1 MTQNLII
8 NDTAVEPSHVRLGT
22 NGSVGVDR
30 LSFTFSDGWDGLL
43 TKATFYPPYGSPVE
57 VLTGHEITVPSE
69 MYRNAGSGKMVIS
82 GYAIEDNT
90 LVKRKY
96 TLPCVMEVQNT
107 IVRRGANAIPGT
119 ESVYEQLRKQMQSDI
134 AEALEDAKNSGDFDG
149 AAATVEVVNTTTLD
163 SDAQAIVENVG
174 TKSAAKL
181 AFGIPRGEKGDSGER
196 GAAGVYV
203 LESGETAENI
213 PDDANIALF
222 PTGESITLADG
233 RGISTIERT
242 SGDGS
247 SGSLDTYTITYTDN
261 TTSTFSVRNGI
272 DGQIF
277 NIKGAVAN
285 ISALPDP
292 SAANSGNAYLVGTA
306 TPYLLYTCVLSG
318 GAYTWLN
325 LGSIS
330 GVKGDKGDK
339 GDTGTGI
346 TSLTGNAA
354 NKDQGGRAFVLDVGL
369 SDGTSKTFEYDIV
382 DGTNGTNGTNG
393 TDGADGR
400 GIVSIER
407 TAGTG
412 AAGTTDTYTITYTDN
427 TTSTFNVYNGQ
438 DGTGAAVTVDSEL
451 SDTSTNPVQNKVIK
465 AALDNVQASGDYVE
479 YTEQTLTEEQKTQA
493 RENIGASDFSGSY
506 NDLTDVPT
514 PDTTLT
520 QPGVAADAD
529 ATGARISTLAQ
540 SMLDGLN
547 TKLDSTAIS
556 DWAKAATKPAYTA
569 SEVGAVAQSQGT
581 SNMYKTLEV
590 NKMGKVVMVDRKTVK
605 DTSISIGTSWIGSS
619 APYTQTIPCDSLSSA
634 SNVIEIS
641 LPASAT
647 AQQVEQFNALILQDG
662 GQTASTFTLRA
673 FGTKNTVEIP
683 ITVIVR
689 KDL

>member
-1 MTQNLII
+1 M
-8 NDTAVEPSHVRLGT
+8 G
-22 NGSVGVDR
+22 
-30 LSFTFSDGWDGLL
+30 GLL

-82 GYAIEDNT
+82 GYAIEDNM

-119 ESVYEQLRKQMQSDI
+119 ESVYEQLRKQMQGDI
-134 AEALEDAKNSGDFDG
+134 AEALEKAKNSGDFDG

-203 LESGETAENI
+203 LEDGETVDNI
-213 PDDANIALF
+213 PDDANIVLF

-247 SGSLDTYTITYTDN
+247 AGSLDTYTIKYTDK

-277 NIKGAVAN
+277 NIKGVVAN
-285 ISALPDP
+285 TSALPAA

-306 TPYLLYTCVLSG
+306 TPYLLYACVLSG
-318 GAYTWLN
+318 GAYTWIN

-330 GVKGDKGDK
+330 GVKGDKGD
-339 GDTGTGI
+339 TGTSI
-346 TSLTGNAA
+346 TSLTGNAV
-354 NKDQGGRAFVLDVGL
+354 NKGQGKRAFVLNVGL
-369 SDGTSKTFEYDIV
+369 SNDTSKTFEYDIV

-412 AAGTTDTYTITYTDN
+412 AAGTTDTYTIKYTDK

-438 DGTGAAVTVDSEL
+438 DGTGTAVTVDSEL
-451 SDTSTNPVQNKVIK
+451 SDTSTNPVQNRVIK
-465 AALDNVQASGDYVE
+465 AALDNVQAADDYVK
-479 YTEQTLTEEQKTQA
+479 YTEQTLTEEQKAQV
-493 RENIGASDFSGSY
+493 RSNIGASDFSGAY
-506 NDLTDVPT
+506 GDLTGVPA

-529 ATGARISTLAQ
+529 VTGEKIAQLAQ
-540 SMLDGLN
+540 AMLDGLN
-547 TKLDSTAIS
+547 DKLSTTDIS
-556 DWAKAATKPAYTA
+556 DWAKATAKPTYTA
-569 SEVGAVAQSQGT
+569 SEVGAVAQAQGT

-619 APYTQTIPCDSLSSA
+619 APYTQAIPCDSLSSA

-641 LPASAT
+641 LPPSAT
-647 AQQVEQFNALILQDG
+647 AQQVEQFNALMLQDG

>member
-1 MTQNLII
+1 MTQNLKI
-8 NDTAVEPSHVRLGT
+8 NETVIEPSHVRLGT

-134 AEALEDAKNSGDFDG
+134 AEALEEAKNSGDFDG
-149 AAATVEVVNTTTLD
+149 AAATVEVVNTITLD

-203 LESGETAENI
+203 LEDGETAADI
-213 PDDANIALF
+213 PGDANIALF

-261 TTSTFSVRNGI
+261 TTSTFSVRNGN

-285 ISALPDP
+285 ISALPNP
-292 SAANSGNAYLVGTA
+292 SAAHSGNAYLVGTS
-306 TPYLLYTCVLSG
+306 TQYDLYACVLSG
-318 GAYTWLN
+318 SAYTWLN

-330 GVKGDKGDK
+330 GVKGDKGD
-339 GDTGTGI
+339 TGTGI
-346 TSLTGNAA
+346 TSLTGNVV
-354 NKDQGGRAFVLDVGL
+354 NKGQGGRAFVLDVVL
-369 SDGTSKTFEYDIV
+369 SNGTSKTFEYDIV

-427 TTSTFNVYNGQ
+427 TTSTFSVYNGQ

-451 SDTSTNPVQNKVIK
+451 SYTSTNPVQNKVIK
-465 AALDNVQASGDYVE
+465 AALDNVQASGDYVK
-479 YTEQTLTEEQKTQA
+479 YTEQTLTEEQKAQA
-493 RENIGASDFSGSY
+493 RSNIGASDFSGSY
-506 NDLTDVPT
+506 GDLTDVPASVVVDST
-514 PDTTLT
+514 MT
-520 QPGVAADAD
+520 QPGQAADAKEVGD
-529 ATGARISTLAQ
+529 AIDTITNLVSLKANSADIPE
-540 SMLDGLN
+540 
-547 TKLDSTAIS
+547 
-556 DWAKAATKPAYTA
+556 WAKAATKPTYTA
-569 SEVGAVAQSQGT
+569 SEVGAVAQKQGA
-581 SNMYKTLEV
+581 SNKYKTLEV
-590 NKMGKVVMVDRKTVK
+590 NKMGTVVMVDRKTVK
-605 DTSISIGTSWIGSS
+605 DTSISIGTSWSGSS
-619 APYTQTIPCDSLSSA
+619 APYTQNIPCDSLSSA

-641 LPASAT
+641 LPPSAT
-647 AQQVEQFNALILQDG
+647 AQQVEQFNALVLQDG
-662 GQTASTFTLRA
+662 GQTASTSTLRA

>member
-1 MTQNLII
+1 MTQDLKI
-8 NDTAVEPSHVRLGT
+8 NDTVIEPSHVRLGT

-30 LSFTFSDGWDGLL
+30 LSFTFSDGWEGLL
-43 TKATFYPPYGSPVE
+43 AKATFYPPYGSPVE

-69 MYRNAGSGKMVIS
+69 MYSNAGSGKMVIS

-134 AEALEDAKNSGDFDG
+134 AEALEEAKNSGDFDG

-203 LESGETAENI
+203 LEDGETAADI
-213 PDDANIALF
+213 PDDANIVLF
-222 PTGESITLADG
+222 PTGENITLADG

-247 SGSLDTYTITYTDN
+247 AGSLDTYTITYTDK

-277 NIKGAVAN
+277 NVKGVVAN
-285 ISALPDP
+285 TSALPAA

-306 TPYLLYTCVLSG
+306 TPYLLYACVLSG

-330 GVKGDKGDK
+330 GVKGDKGD
-339 GDTGTGI
+339 TGTSI
-346 TSLTGNAA
+346 ISLTGNAV
-354 NKDQGGRAFVLDVGL
+354 NKGQGKRAFVLDVGL
-369 SDGTSKTFEYDIV
+369 SNDTSKTFEYDIV

-400 GIVSIER
+400 GIVSIAR

-412 AAGTTDTYTITYTDN
+412 AAGTTDTYTITYTDK
-427 TTSTFNVYNGQ
+427 TTSTFSVYNGQ
-438 DGTGAAVTVDSEL
+438 DGTGTAVTVDSEL

-465 AALDNVQASGDYVE
+465 AALDNVQASGDYVK
-479 YTEQTLTEEQKTQA
+479 YTEQTLTEEQKAQA
-493 RENIGASDFSGSY
+493 RSNIGASDFSGAY
-506 NDLTDVPT
+506 GDLTGVPASVVVDNT
-514 PDTTLT
+514 MT
-520 QPGVAADAD
+520 QPGQAADAKEVGD
-529 ATGARISTLAQ
+529 AIDTISNLVSLKAN
-540 SMLDGLN
+540 SADIP
-547 TKLDSTAIS
+547 A
-556 DWAKAATKPAYTA
+556 WAKAATKPTYTA
-569 SEVGAVAQSQGT
+569 SEVGAVAQTQGT

-619 APYTQTIPCDSLSSA
+619 APYTQAIPCDSLSSA

-641 LPASAT
+641 LPPSAT
-647 AQQVEQFNALILQDG
+647 AQQVEQFNALMLQDG

>member
-8 NDTAVEPSHVRLGT
+8 NDTVIEPPHVRLGT

-30 LSFTFSDGWDGLL
+30 LSFTFSDGWEGLL

-134 AEALEDAKNSGDFDG
+134 AEALEEAKNSGDFDG

-203 LESGETAENI
+203 LEDGETAADI
-213 PDDANIALF
+213 PGDANIALF
-222 PTGESITLADG
+222 PTGERITLADG

-247 SGSLDTYTITYTDN
+247 AGSLDTYTITYTDN

-277 NIKGAVAN
+277 NVKGVVAN
-285 ISALPDP
+285 TSALPAA

-306 TPYLLYTCVLSG
+306 TPYLLYACVLSG

-330 GVKGDKGDK
+330 GVKGDKGD
-339 GDTGTGI
+339 TGTSI
-346 TSLTGNAA
+346 TSLTGNAV
-354 NKDQGGRAFVLDVGL
+354 NKGQGKRAFVLDVGL
-369 SDGTSKTFEYDIV
+369 SNGTSKTFEYDIV

-407 TAGTG
+407 TAGNG
-412 AAGTTDTYTITYTDN
+412 AAGTTDTYTITYTDK
-427 TTSTFNVYNGQ
+427 TTSTFSVYNGQ
-438 DGTGAAVTVDSEL
+438 DGTGTAVTVDSEL
-451 SDTSTNPVQNKVIK
+451 SDTSTNPVQNRVIK
-465 AALDNVQASGDYVE
+465 AALDNVQAADDYVK
-479 YTEQTLTEEQKTQA
+479 YTEQTLTEEQKAQV
-493 RENIGASDFSGSY
+493 RSNIGASDFSGAY
-506 NDLTDVPT
+506 GDLTGVPA

-529 ATGARISTLAQ
+529 VTGEKIAQLAQ
-540 SMLDGLN
+540 AMLDGLN
-547 TKLDSTAIS
+547 DKLSTTDIS
-556 DWAKAATKPAYTA
+556 DWAKATEKPAYTA
-569 SEVGAVAQSQGT
+569 SEVGAVAQTQGT

-619 APYTQTIPCDSLSSA
+619 APYTQAIPCDSLSSA

-641 LPASAT
+641 LPPSAT
-647 AQQVEQFNALILQDG
+647 AQQVEQFNALMLQDG

>member
-1 MTQNLII
+1 MTQDLKI
-8 NDTAVEPSHVRLGT
+8 NDTVIEPSHVRLGT

-30 LSFTFSDGWDGLL
+30 LSFTFSDGWEGLL
-43 TKATFYPPYGSPVE
+43 AKATFYPPYGSPVE

-69 MYRNAGSGKMVIS
+69 MYRNAGSGKLVIS

-119 ESVYEQLRKQMQSDI
+119 ESVYEQLRKQMQGDI
-134 AEALEDAKNSGDFDG
+134 AEALEKAKNSGDFDG

-181 AFGIPRGEKGDSGER
+181 AFGIPRGEKGDAGER

-203 LESGETAENI
+203 LEDGDTVDNI
-213 PDDANIALF
+213 PDDANIVLF
-222 PTGESITLADG
+222 PTGENITLADG

-247 SGSLDTYTITYTDN
+247 AGSLDTYTITYTDN

-277 NIKGAVAN
+277 NIKGVVAN
-285 ISALPDP
+285 TSALPAA

-306 TPYLLYTCVLSG
+306 TPYLLYACVLSG

-330 GVKGDKGDK
+330 GVKGDKGD
-339 GDTGTGI
+339 TGTSI
-346 TSLTGNAA
+346 TSLTGNAV
-354 NKDQGGRAFVLDVGL
+354 NKGQGKRAFVLGVGL
-369 SDGTSKTFEYDIV
+369 SNGTSKTFEYDIV

-400 GIVSIER
+400 GIVSIVR

-412 AAGTTDTYTITYTDN
+412 AAGTTDTYTITYTDK
-427 TTSTFNVYNGQ
+427 TTSTFSVYNGQ

-451 SDTSTNPVQNKVIK
+451 SDTSTNPVQNRVIK
-465 AALDNVQASGDYVE
+465 AALDNVQAAGDYVK
-479 YTEQTLTEEQKTQA
+479 YTEQTLTEEQKAQV
-493 RENIGASDFSGSY
+493 RSNIGASDFSGAY
-506 NDLTDVPT
+506 GDLTGVPA

-529 ATGARISTLAQ
+529 VTGEKIAQLAQ
-540 SMLDGLN
+540 AMLDGLN
-547 TKLDSTAIS
+547 DKLSTTDIS
-556 DWAKAATKPAYTA
+556 DWAKATEKPAYTA
-569 SEVGAVAQSQGT
+569 SEVGAVAQTQGT

-619 APYTQTIPCDSLSSA
+619 APYTQAIPCDSLSSA

-641 LPASAT
+641 LPPSAT
-647 AQQVEQFNALILQDG
+647 AQQVEQFNALMLQDG

>member
-1 MTQNLII
+1 MTQNLKI
-8 NDTAVEPSHVRLGT
+8 NDTVIEPSHVRLGT

-30 LSFTFSDGWDGLL
+30 LSFTFSDGWEGLL

-134 AEALEDAKNSGDFDG
+134 AEALEEAKNSGDFDG
-149 AAATVEVVNTTTLD
+149 AAATVEVVNTITLD

-181 AFGIPRGEKGDSGER
+181 SFGIPRGEKGDSGER

-203 LESGETAENI
+203 LEDGETAADI
-213 PDDANIALF
+213 PEDANIALF

-277 NIKGAVAN
+277 NVKGVVAN
-285 ISALPDP
+285 TSALPAA
-292 SAANSGNAYLVGTA
+292 SAANSGDAYLVGTA
-306 TPYLLYTCVLSG
+306 IPYLLYACVLSG

-330 GVKGDKGDK
+330 GVKGDKGD
-339 GDTGTGI
+339 TGTGI
-346 TSLTGNAA
+346 TSVTGNVV
-354 NKDQGGRAFVLDVGL
+354 NKGQGGRAFVLDVVL
-369 SDGTSKTFEYDIV
+369 SNGTSKTFEYDIV

-427 TTSTFNVYNGQ
+427 TTSTFSVYNGQ

-465 AALDNVQASGDYVE
+465 AALDNVQASGDYVK
-479 YTEQTLTEEQKTQA
+479 YTEQTLTEEQKAQA
-493 RENIGASDFSGSY
+493 RLNIGASDFSGAY
-506 NDLTDVPT
+506 GDLTGVPASVVVDST
-514 PDTTLT
+514 MT
-520 QPGVAADAD
+520 QPGQAADAKEVGD
-529 ATGARISTLAQ
+529 AIDTITNIVSLKANSADIPA
-540 SMLDGLN
+540 
-547 TKLDSTAIS
+547 
-556 DWAKAATKPAYTA
+556 WAKAATKPTYTA
-569 SEVGAVAQSQGT
+569 SEVGAVAQKQGT

-590 NKMGKVVMVDRKTVK
+590 NKMGTVVMVDRKTVK

-619 APYTQTIPCDSLSSA
+619 APYTQNIPCDSLSSA

-641 LPASAT
+641 LPPSAT
-647 AQQVEQFNALILQDG
+647 AQQVEQFNALMLQDG

-683 ITVIVR
+683 ITVLIR

>member
-1 MTQNLII
+1 MTQNLKI
-8 NDTAVEPSHVRLGT
+8 NDTVIEPSHVRLGT

-134 AEALEDAKNSGDFDG
+134 SEALEEAKNSGDFDG
-149 AAATVEVVNTTTLD
+149 AAATVEVVNTITLD
-163 SDAQAIVENVG
+163 SDAQVIVENVG

-203 LESGETAENI
+203 LEDGETAADI

-277 NIKGAVAN
+277 NVKGVVAN
-285 ISALPDP
+285 TSALPTA
-292 SAANSGNAYLVGTA
+292 SEANSGDAYLVGTE
-306 TPYLLYTCVLSG
+306 TPYLLYACVLSG

-330 GVKGDKGDK
+330 GVKGDKGD
-339 GDTGTGI
+339 TGTGI
-346 TSLTGNAA
+346 TSLTGNTV
-354 NKDQGGRAFVLDVGL
+354 NKDQGGRAFVLDVVL
-369 SDGTSKTFEYDIV
+369 SNGTSKTFEYDIV

-393 TDGADGR
+393 TDGSDGR
-400 GIVSIER
+400 GIVSIEK

-427 TTSTFNVYNGQ
+427 TTSTFSVYNGQ

-465 AALDNVQASGDYVE
+465 AALDNLQASGDYVK
-479 YTEQTLTEEQKTQA
+479 YTEQTLTEEQKAQA
-493 RENIGASDFSGSY
+493 RANIGASDFSGSY
-506 NDLTDVPT
+506 GDLTGVPASVVVDST
-514 PDTTLT
+514 MT
-520 QPGVAADAD
+520 QPGQAADAKEVGD
-529 ATGARISTLAQ
+529 AIDTITNLVSLKANSADIPA
-540 SMLDGLN
+540 
-547 TKLDSTAIS
+547 
-556 DWAKAATKPAYTA
+556 WAKAATKPTYTA
-569 SEVGAVAQSQGT
+569 SEVGAVAQAQGD
-581 SNMYKTLEV
+581 SKAYMTLET
-590 NKMGKVVMVDRKTVK
+590 NASGNVVLKNRKSLQLTGF
-605 DTSISIGTSWIGSS
+605 SIGTEWSGTS
-619 APYTQTIPCDSLSSA
+619 APYTQKFTYIGIGSTS
-634 SNVIEIS
+634 VIEIS
-641 LPASAT
+641 LPSTAT
-647 AQQVEQFNALILQDG
+647 SEQVEQFNALVLQDG
-662 GQTASTFTLRA
+662 GQTANTFTLKA
-673 FGTKNTVEIP
+673 FGTKNTVPIP
-683 ITVIVR
+683 IGVIVR
-689 KDL
+689 RDL

>member
-1 MTQNLII
+1 MTQNLKI
-8 NDTAVEPSHVRLGT
+8 NDTVIEPSHVRLGT

-134 AEALEDAKNSGDFDG
+134 AEALEEAKNSGDFDG
-149 AAATVEVVNTTTLD
+149 AAATVEVVNTITLD

-203 LESGETAENI
+203 LEDGETAADI

-261 TTSTFSVRNGI
+261 TTSTFSVRNGK

-277 NIKGAVAN
+277 NVKGVVAN
-285 ISALPDP
+285 TSALPTA
-292 SAANSGNAYLVGTA
+292 SEANSGDAYLVGTA
-306 TPYLLYTCVLSG
+306 TPYLLYACVLSG

-330 GVKGDKGDK
+330 GVKGDKGD
-339 GDTGTGI
+339 TGTGI
-346 TSLTGNAA
+346 TSLTGNTV
-354 NKDQGGRAFVLDVGL
+354 NKDQGGRAFVLDVVL
-369 SDGTSKTFEYDIV
+369 SNGTSETFEYDIV

-393 TDGADGR
+393 TDGSDGR

-427 TTSTFNVYNGQ
+427 TTSTFSVYNGQ

-465 AALDNVQASGDYVE
+465 AALDNLQASGDYVK
-479 YTEQTLTEEQKTQA
+479 YTEQTLTEEQKAQA
-493 RENIGASDFSGSY
+493 RANIGASDFSGSY
-506 NDLTDVPT
+506 GDLTDVPAPVVVDST
-514 PDTTLT
+514 MT
-520 QPGVAADAD
+520 QPGQAADAKEVGD
-529 ATGARISTLAQ
+529 AIDTISNIVSLKAN
-540 SMLDGLN
+540 SADIP
-547 TKLDSTAIS
+547 A
-556 DWAKAATKPAYTA
+556 WAKAATKPTYTA
-569 SEVGAVAQSQGT
+569 SEVGAVAQNQGT

-605 DTSISIGTSWIGSS
+605 DTSISIGTSWIGNS
-619 APYTQTIPCDSLSSA
+619 APYTQNIPCDSLSSA

-641 LPASAT
+641 LPPSAT
-647 AQQVEQFNALILQDG
+647 AQQVEQFNALMLQDG

>member
-1 MTQNLII
+1 MTQDLII
-8 NDTAVEPSHVRLGT
+8 NDTTVEPSHVRLGT

-30 LSFTFSDGWDGLL
+30 LSFTFSDGWEGLL

-134 AEALEDAKNSGDFDG
+134 AEALEKAKNSGDFDG

-203 LESGETAENI
+203 LEDGDTVDNI
-213 PDDANIALF
+213 PDDANIVLF
-222 PTGESITLADG
+222 PTGENITLADG

-247 SGSLDTYTITYTDN
+247 AGSLDTYTITYTDN

-277 NIKGAVAN
+277 NVKGVVAN
-285 ISALPDP
+285 TSALPAA

-306 TPYLLYTCVLSG
+306 TPYLLYACVLSG

-325 LGSIS
+325 LGSTS
-330 GVKGDKGDK
+330 GVKGDKGD
-339 GDTGTGI
+339 TGTSI
-346 TSLTGNAA
+346 TSVTGNAV
-354 NKDQGGRAFVLDVGL
+354 NKGQGKRAFVLDVGL
-369 SDGTSKTFEYDIV
+369 SNGTSKTFEYDIV

-400 GIVSIER
+400 GIVSIVR

-412 AAGTTDTYTITYTDN
+412 AAGTTDTYTITYTDK
-427 TTSTFNVYNGQ
+427 TTSTFSVYNGQ
-438 DGTGAAVTVDSEL
+438 DGTGTAVTVDSEL
-451 SDTSTNPVQNKVIK
+451 SDTSTNPVQNRVIK
-465 AALDNVQASGDYVE
+465 AALDNVQAAGDCVK
-479 YTEQTLTEEQKTQA
+479 YTEQTLTEEQKAQA
-493 RENIGASDFSGSY
+493 RSNIGASDFSGAY
-506 NDLTDVPT
+506 GDLTGVPA

-529 ATGARISTLAQ
+529 VTGAKIAQLAQ
-540 SMLDGLN
+540 AMLDGLN
-547 TKLDSTAIS
+547 DKLSTTDIS
-556 DWAKAATKPAYTA
+556 DWAKATAKPTYTA
-569 SEVGAVAQSQGT
+569 SEVGAVAQAQGT

-619 APYTQTIPCDSLSSA
+619 APYTQAIPCDSLSSA

-641 LPASAT
+641 LPPSAT
-647 AQQVEQFNALILQDG
+647 AQQVEQFNALMLQDG

>member
-8 NDTAVEPSHVRLGT
+8 NDTVIEPSHVRLGT

-30 LSFTFSDGWDGLL
+30 LSFTFSDGWEGLL

-134 AEALEDAKNSGDFDG
+134 AEALEEAKNSGDFDG

-163 SDAQAIVENVG
+163 SDAQASVENVG
-174 TKSAAKL
+174 TESAAKL

-203 LESGETAENI
+203 LEDGETAADI
-213 PDDANIALF
+213 PDDANIVLF
-222 PTGESITLADG
+222 PTGENITLADG

-247 SGSLDTYTITYTDN
+247 AGSLDTYTITYTDN

-277 NIKGAVAN
+277 NVKGVVAN
-285 ISALPDP
+285 TSALPAA

-306 TPYLLYTCVLSG
+306 TPYLLYACVLSG

-330 GVKGDKGDK
+330 GVKGDKGD
-339 GDTGTGI
+339 TGTSI
-346 TSLTGNAA
+346 TSLTGNAV
-354 NKDQGGRAFVLDVGL
+354 NKGQGKRAFVLNVGL
-369 SDGTSKTFEYDIV
+369 SNDTSKTFEYDIV

-412 AAGTTDTYTITYTDN
+412 AAGTTDTYTIKYTDK

-438 DGTGAAVTVDSEL
+438 DGTGTAVTVDSEL
-451 SDTSTNPVQNKVIK
+451 SDTSTNPVQNRVIK
-465 AALDNVQASGDYVE
+465 AALDNVQAADDYVK
-479 YTEQTLTEEQKTQA
+479 YTEQTLTEEQKAQV
-493 RENIGASDFSGSY
+493 RSNIGASDFSGAY
-506 NDLTDVPT
+506 GDLTGVPA

-529 ATGARISTLAQ
+529 VTGEKIAQLAQ
-540 SMLDGLN
+540 AMLDGLN
-547 TKLDSTAIS
+547 DKLSTTDIS
-556 DWAKAATKPAYTA
+556 DWAKATAKPTYTA
-569 SEVGAVAQSQGT
+569 SEVGAVAQAQGT

-619 APYTQTIPCDSLSSA
+619 APYTQAIPCDSLSSA

-641 LPASAT
+641 LPPSAT
-647 AQQVEQFNALILQDG
+647 AQQVEQFNALMLQDG

>member
-1 MTQNLII
+1 MTQDLII
-8 NDTAVEPSHVRLGT
+8 NDTTVEPSHVRLGT

-30 LSFTFSDGWDGLL
+30 LSFTFSDGWGGLL

-82 GYAIEDNT
+82 GYAIEDNM

-134 AEALEDAKNSGDFDG
+134 AEALEEAKNSGDFDG

-203 LESGETAENI
+203 LEDGETAADI
-213 PDDANIALF
+213 PDDANIVLF
-222 PTGESITLADG
+222 PTGENITLADG

-247 SGSLDTYTITYTDN
+247 AGSLDTYTITYTDN

-277 NIKGAVAN
+277 NVKGVVAN
-285 ISALPDP
+285 TSVLPAA

-306 TPYLLYTCVLSG
+306 TPYLLYACVLSG

-330 GVKGDKGDK
+330 GVKGDKGD
-339 GDTGTGI
+339 TGTSI
-346 TSLTGNAA
+346 TSVTGNAV
-354 NKDQGGRAFVLDVGL
+354 NKGQGKRAFVLGVGL
-369 SDGTSKTFEYDIV
+369 SNGTSKTFEYDIV

-400 GIVSIER
+400 GIVSIVR

-412 AAGTTDTYTITYTDN
+412 AAGTTDTYTITYTDK
-427 TTSTFNVYNGQ
+427 TTSTFSVYNGQ

-451 SDTSTNPVQNKVIK
+451 SDTSTNPVQNRVIK
-465 AALDNVQASGDYVE
+465 AALDNVQAAGDYVK
-479 YTEQTLTEEQKTQA
+479 YTEQTLTEEQKTQV
-493 RENIGASDFSGSY
+493 RSNIGASDFSGAY
-506 NDLTDVPT
+506 GDLTGVPAPVVVDST
-514 PDTTLT
+514 MT
-520 QPGVAADAD
+520 QPGQAADAKEVGD
-529 ATGARISTLAQ
+529 
-540 SMLDGLN
+540 
-547 TKLDSTAIS
+547 AIS
-556 DWAKAATKPAYTA
+556 DLVLQKANSADIPAWAKAATKPTYTA
-569 SEVGAVAQSQGT
+569 SEVGAVAQAQGD
-581 SNMYKTLEV
+581 SKAYMTLET
-590 NKMGKVVMVDRKTVK
+590 NASGNVVLKNRKSSQLTGF
-605 DTSISIGTSWIGSS
+605 SIGTEWSGTS
-619 APYTQTIPCDSLSSA
+619 APYTQKFTYSGIGSTS
-634 SNVIEIS
+634 VIEIS
-641 LPASAT
+641 LPSTAT
-647 AQQVEQFNALILQDG
+647 SEQVEQFNALVLQDG
-662 GQTASTFTLRA
+662 GQTASTFTLKA
-673 FGTKNTVEIP
+673 FGTKNTVPIP
-683 ITVIVR
+683 IGVIVR
-689 KDL
+689 RDL

>member
-1 MTQNLII
+1 MTQDLKI
-8 NDTAVEPSHVRLGT
+8 NDTVIEPSHVRLGT

-30 LSFTFSDGWDGLL
+30 LSFTFSDGWEGLL
-43 TKATFYPPYGSPVE
+43 AKATFYPPYGSPVE

-119 ESVYEQLRKQMQSDI
+119 ESVYEQLRKQMQGDI
-134 AEALEDAKNSGDFDG
+134 AEALEKAKNSGDFDG
-149 AAATVEVVNTTTLD
+149 AAATVEVVNTTTLY

-203 LESGETAENI
+203 LEDGETAADI

-222 PTGESITLADG
+222 PTGENITLADG

-247 SGSLDTYTITYTDN
+247 AGSLDTYTITYTDN

-277 NIKGAVAN
+277 NVKGVVAN
-285 ISALPDP
+285 TSALPAA

-306 TPYLLYTCVLSG
+306 TPYLLYACVLAG

-330 GVKGDKGDK
+330 GVKGDKGD
-339 GDTGTGI
+339 TGTSI
-346 TSLTGNAA
+346 TSLTGNAV
-354 NKDQGGRAFVLDVGL
+354 NKGQGKRAFVLDVGL
-369 SDGTSKTFEYDIV
+369 SNGTSKTFEYDIV

-400 GIVSIER
+400 GIVSITR

-412 AAGTTDTYTITYTDN
+412 AAGTTDTYTITYTDK
-427 TTSTFNVYNGQ
+427 TTSTFSVYNGQ
-438 DGTGAAVTVDSEL
+438 DGTGTAVTVDSEL

-465 AALDNVQASGDYVE
+465 AALDNVQASGDYVK
-479 YTEQTLTEEQKTQA
+479 YTEQTLTEEQKTQV
-493 RENIGASDFSGSY
+493 RSNIGASDFSGAY
-506 NDLTDVPT
+506 GDLTDVPA

-529 ATGARISTLAQ
+529 VTGAKIAQLAQ
-540 SMLDGLN
+540 AMLDGLN
-547 TKLDSTAIS
+547 DKLSTTDIS
-556 DWAKAATKPAYTA
+556 DWAKATEKPAYTA
-569 SEVGAVAQSQGT
+569 SEVGAVAQAQGT

-619 APYTQTIPCDSLSSA
+619 APYTQAIPCDSLSSA

-641 LPASAT
+641 LPPSAT
-647 AQQVEQFNALILQDG
+647 AQQVEQFNALMLQDG

-673 FGTKNTVEIP
+673 FGAKNTVEIP

>member
-1 MTQNLII
+1 MTQDLKI
-8 NDTAVEPSHVRLGT
+8 NDTVIEPSHVRLGT

-30 LSFTFSDGWDGLL
+30 LSFTFSDGWEGLL
-43 TKATFYPPYGSPVE
+43 AKATFYPPYGSPVE

-82 GYAIEDNT
+82 GYAIEGNT

-134 AEALEDAKNSGDFDG
+134 AEALEEAKNSGDFDG

-203 LESGETAENI
+203 LEDGETAADI
-213 PDDANIALF
+213 PDDANIVLF
-222 PTGESITLADG
+222 PTGENITLADG

-247 SGSLDTYTITYTDN
+247 AGSLDTYTITYTDN

-277 NIKGAVAN
+277 NVKGVVAN
-285 ISALPDP
+285 TSALPAA

-306 TPYLLYTCVLSG
+306 TPYLLYACVLSG

-330 GVKGDKGDK
+330 GVKGDKGD
-339 GDTGTGI
+339 TGTSI
-346 TSLTGNAA
+346 TSLTGNAV
-354 NKDQGGRAFVLDVGL
+354 NKGQGKRAFVLDVGL
-369 SDGTSKTFEYDIV
+369 SNDTSKTFEYDIV

-400 GIVSIER
+400 GIVSIAR

-412 AAGTTDTYTITYTDN
+412 AAGTTDTYTITYTDK
-427 TTSTFNVYNGQ
+427 TTSTFSVYNGQ
-438 DGTGAAVTVDSEL
+438 DGTGTAVTVDSEL

-465 AALDNVQASGDYVE
+465 AALDNVQASGDYVK
-479 YTEQTLTEEQKTQA
+479 YTEQTLTEEQKAQA
-493 RENIGASDFSGSY
+493 RSNIGASDFSGAY
-506 NDLTDVPT
+506 GDLTGVPASVVVDNT
-514 PDTTLT
+514 MT
-520 QPGVAADAD
+520 QPGQAADAKEVGD
-529 ATGARISTLAQ
+529 AIDTISNLVSLKAN
-540 SMLDGLN
+540 SADIP
-547 TKLDSTAIS
+547 A
-556 DWAKAATKPAYTA
+556 WAKAATKPTYTA
-569 SEVGAVAQSQGT
+569 SEVGAVAQTQGT

-619 APYTQTIPCDSLSSA
+619 APYTQAIPCDSLSSA

-641 LPASAT
+641 LPPSAT
-647 AQQVEQFNALILQDG
+647 AQQVEQFNALMLQDG

>member
-1 MTQNLII
+1 MTQDLKI
-8 NDTAVEPSHVRLGT
+8 NDTVIEPSHVRLGT

-30 LSFTFSDGWDGLL
+30 LSFTFSDGWEGLL
-43 TKATFYPPYGSPVE
+43 AKATFYPPYGSPVE

-134 AEALEDAKNSGDFDG
+134 AEALEEAKNSGDFDG

-181 AFGIPRGEKGDSGER
+181 TFGIPRGEKGDSGER

-203 LESGETAENI
+203 LEDGETAADI

-222 PTGESITLADG
+222 PTGENITLADG

-247 SGSLDTYTITYTDN
+247 AGSLDTYTIKYTDK

-277 NIKGAVAN
+277 NVKGVVAN
-285 ISALPDP
+285 TSALPAA

-306 TPYLLYTCVLSG
+306 TPYLLYACVLAG

-330 GVKGDKGDK
+330 GVKGDKGD
-339 GDTGTGI
+339 TGTSI
-346 TSLTGNAA
+346 TSLTGNAV
-354 NKDQGGRAFVLDVGL
+354 NKGQGKRAFVLDVGL
-369 SDGTSKTFEYDIV
+369 SNDTSKTFEYDIV

-400 GIVSIER
+400 GIVSIAR

-412 AAGTTDTYTITYTDN
+412 AAGTTDTYTITYTDK
-427 TTSTFNVYNGQ
+427 TTSTFSVYNGQ
-438 DGTGAAVTVDSEL
+438 DGTGTAVTVDSEL

-465 AALDNVQASGDYVE
+465 AALDNVQASGDYVK
-479 YTEQTLTEEQKTQA
+479 YTEQTLTEEQKAQA
-493 RENIGASDFSGSY
+493 RSNIGASDFSGAY
-506 NDLTDVPT
+506 GDLTGVPASVVVDNT
-514 PDTTLT
+514 MT
-520 QPGVAADAD
+520 QPGQAADAKEVGD
-529 ATGARISTLAQ
+529 AIDTISNLVSLKAN
-540 SMLDGLN
+540 SADIP
-547 TKLDSTAIS
+547 A
-556 DWAKAATKPAYTA
+556 WAKAATKPTYTA
-569 SEVGAVAQSQGT
+569 SEVGAVAQTQGT

-590 NKMGKVVMVDRKTVK
+590 NKMGKVVMIDRKTVK

-619 APYTQTIPCDSLSSA
+619 APYTQAIPCDSLSSA

-641 LPASAT
+641 LPPSAT
-647 AQQVEQFNALILQDG
+647 AQQVEQFNALMLQDG

>member
-8 NDTAVEPSHVRLGT
+8 NDTVIEPPHVRLGT

-30 LSFTFSDGWDGLL
+30 LSFTFSDGWEGLL

-134 AEALEDAKNSGDFDG
+134 AEALEEAKNSGDFDG

-203 LESGETAENI
+203 LEDGETAADI
-213 PDDANIALF
+213 PGDANIALF

-247 SGSLDTYTITYTDN
+247 AGSLDTYTITYTDN

-277 NIKGAVAN
+277 NVKGVVAN
-285 ISALPDP
+285 TSALPAA

-306 TPYLLYTCVLSG
+306 TPYLLYACVLSG

-330 GVKGDKGDK
+330 GVKGDKGD
-339 GDTGTGI
+339 TGTSI
-346 TSLTGNAA
+346 TSLTGNAV
-354 NKDQGGRAFVLDVGL
+354 NKGQGKRAFVLDVGL
-369 SDGTSKTFEYDIV
+369 SNGTSKTFEYDIV

-400 GIVSIER
+400 GIVSIVR

-412 AAGTTDTYTITYTDN
+412 AAGTTDTYTITYTDK
-427 TTSTFNVYNGQ
+427 TTSTFSVYNGQ
-438 DGTGAAVTVDSEL
+438 DGTGTAVTVDSEL
-451 SDTSTNPVQNKVIK
+451 SDTSTNPVQNRVIK
-465 AALDNVQASGDYVE
+465 AALDNVQASGDYVK
-479 YTEQTLTEEQKTQA
+479 YTEQTLTEEQKAQA
-493 RENIGASDFSGSY
+493 RSNIGASDFSGAY
-506 NDLTDVPT
+506 GDLTGVPASVVVDKT
-514 PDTTLT
+514 MT
-520 QPGVAADAD
+520 QPGQAADAKEVGD
-529 ATGARISTLAQ
+529 AIDTISNLVSLKAN
-540 SMLDGLN
+540 SADIP
-547 TKLDSTAIS
+547 A
-556 DWAKAATKPAYTA
+556 WAKAATKPTYTA
-569 SEVGAVAQSQGT
+569 SEVGAVAQAQGD
-581 SNMYKTLEV
+581 SKAYMTLET
-590 NKMGKVVMVDRKTVK
+590 NASGNVVLKNRKSSQLTGF
-605 DTSISIGTSWIGSS
+605 SIGTEWSGTS
-619 APYTQTIPCDSLSSA
+619 APYTQKFTYSGIGSTS
-634 SNVIEIS
+634 VIEIS
-641 LPASAT
+641 LPSTAT
-647 AQQVEQFNALILQDG
+647 SEQVEQFNALVLQDG
-662 GQTASTFTLRA
+662 GQTANTFTLKA
-673 FGTKNTVEIP
+673 FGTKNTVSIP
-683 ITVIVR
+683 IRVIVR
-689 KDL
+689 RDL

>member
-1 MTQNLII
+1 MTQDLKI
-8 NDTAVEPSHVRLGT
+8 NDTTVEPSHVRLGT

-30 LSFTFSDGWDGLL
+30 LSFTFSDGWEGLL

-119 ESVYEQLRKQMQSDI
+119 ESVYEQLRKQMQGDI
-134 AEALEDAKNSGDFDG
+134 AEALEKAKNSGDFDG

-203 LESGETAENI
+203 LEDGETAADI
-213 PDDANIALF
+213 PDDANIVLF

-247 SGSLDTYTITYTDN
+247 AGSLDTYTIKYTDK

-277 NIKGAVAN
+277 NVKGVVAN
-285 ISALPDP
+285 TSALPAA

-306 TPYLLYTCVLSG
+306 TPYLLYACVLSG

-330 GVKGDKGDK
+330 GVKGDKGD
-339 GDTGTGI
+339 TGTSI
-346 TSLTGNAA
+346 TSVTGNVV
-354 NKDQGGRAFVLDVGL
+354 NKGQGKRAFVLDVGL
-369 SDGTSKTFEYDIV
+369 SNGTSKTFEYDIV
-382 DGTNGTNGTNG
+382 DGTNGTNG

-407 TAGTG
+407 TAGNG
-412 AAGTTDTYTITYTDN
+412 AAGTTDTYTITYTDK
-427 TTSTFNVYNGQ
+427 TTSTFSVYNGQ
-438 DGTGAAVTVDSEL
+438 DGTGTAVTVDSEL
-451 SDTSTNPVQNKVIK
+451 SDTSTNPVQNRVIK
-465 AALDNVQASGDYVE
+465 AALDNVQAADDYVK
-479 YTEQTLTEEQKTQA
+479 YTEQTLTEEQKAQV
-493 RENIGASDFSGSY
+493 RSNIGASDFSGAY
-506 NDLTDVPT
+506 GDLTGVPA

-529 ATGARISTLAQ
+529 VTGEKIAQLAQ
-540 SMLDGLN
+540 AMLDGLN
-547 TKLDSTAIS
+547 DKLSTTDIS
-556 DWAKAATKPAYTA
+556 DWAKATAKPTYTA
-569 SEVGAVAQSQGT
+569 SEVGAVAQAQGT

-619 APYTQTIPCDSLSSA
+619 APYTQAIPCDSLSSA

-641 LPASAT
+641 LPPSAT
-647 AQQVEQFNALILQDG
+647 AQQVEQFNALMLQDG

>member
-1 MTQNLII
+1 MTQNLKI
-8 NDTAVEPSHVRLGT
+8 NDTVIEPSHVMLGT

-134 AEALEDAKNSGDFDG
+134 AEALEEAKNSGDFDG
-149 AAATVEVVNTTTLD
+149 AAATVEVVNTITLD

-203 LESGETAENI
+203 LEDGETSADI

-277 NIKGAVAN
+277 NVKGVVAN
-285 ISALPDP
+285 TSALPAA
-292 SAANSGNAYLVGTA
+292 SEANSGDAYLVGTE
-306 TPYLLYTCVLSG
+306 TPYLLYACVLEG

-330 GVKGDKGDK
+330 GVKGDKGD
-339 GDTGTGI
+339 TGTGI
-346 TSLTGNAA
+346 TSLTGNTV
-354 NKDQGGRAFVLDVGL
+354 NKDQGGRAFVLDVVL
-369 SDGTSKTFEYDIV
+369 SNGTSKTFEYDIV

-400 GIVSIER
+400 GIVSIEK

-427 TTSTFNVYNGQ
+427 TTSTFSVYNGQ

-465 AALDNVQASGDYVE
+465 AALDNVQAPGDYVK
-479 YTEQTLTEEQKTQA
+479 YTEQTLTEEQKAQA
-493 RENIGASDFSGSY
+493 RSNIGASDFSGAY
-506 NDLTDVPT
+506 GDLTGVPASVVVDST
-514 PDTTLT
+514 MT
-520 QPGVAADAD
+520 QPGQAADAKEVGD
-529 ATGARISTLAQ
+529 AIDTISNLVSLKAN
-540 SMLDGLN
+540 SADIPAW
-547 TKLDSTAIS
+547 S
-556 DWAKAATKPAYTA
+556 KAATKPTYTA
-569 SEVGAVAQSQGT
+569 SEVGAVAQKQGA
-581 SNMYKTLEV
+581 SNKYKTLEV
-590 NKMGKVVMVDRKTVK
+590 NKMGTVVMVDRKTVK
-605 DTSISIGTSWIGSS
+605 DTSISIGTSWSGSS
-619 APYTQTIPCDSLSSA
+619 APYTQNIPCDSLSSA

-641 LPASAT
+641 LPPSAT
-647 AQQVEQFNALILQDG
+647 AQQVEQFNALMLQDG

>member
-1 MTQNLII
+1 MTQDLKI
-8 NDTAVEPSHVRLGT
+8 NDTVIEPSHVRLGT

-30 LSFTFSDGWDGLL
+30 LSFTFSDGWEGLL
-43 TKATFYPPYGSPVE
+43 AKATFYPPYGSPVE

-134 AEALEDAKNSGDFDG
+134 AEALEEAKNSGDFDG

-203 LESGETAENI
+203 LEDGETAADI

-222 PTGESITLADG
+222 PTGENITLADG

-247 SGSLDTYTITYTDN
+247 AGSLDTYTITYTDK

-277 NIKGAVAN
+277 NVKGVVAN
-285 ISALPDP
+285 TSALPAA

-306 TPYLLYTCVLSG
+306 TPYLLYACVLSG

-330 GVKGDKGDK
+330 GVKGDKGD
-339 GDTGTGI
+339 TGTSI
-346 TSLTGNAA
+346 TSLTGNAV
-354 NKDQGGRAFVLDVGL
+354 NKGQGKRAFVLDVGL
-369 SDGTSKTFEYDIV
+369 SNDTSKTFEYDIV

-400 GIVSIER
+400 GIVSIAR

-412 AAGTTDTYTITYTDN
+412 AAGTTDTYTITYTDK
-427 TTSTFNVYNGQ
+427 TTSTFSVYNGQ
-438 DGTGAAVTVDSEL
+438 DGTGTAVTVDSEL

-465 AALDNVQASGDYVE
+465 AALDNVQASGDYVK
-479 YTEQTLTEEQKTQA
+479 YTEQTLTEEQKAQA
-493 RENIGASDFSGSY
+493 RSNIGASDFSGAY
-506 NDLTDVPT
+506 GDLTGVPASVVVDNT
-514 PDTTLT
+514 MT
-520 QPGVAADAD
+520 QPGQAADAKEVGD
-529 ATGARISTLAQ
+529 AIDTISNLVSLKAN
-540 SMLDGLN
+540 SADIP
-547 TKLDSTAIS
+547 A
-556 DWAKAATKPAYTA
+556 WAKAATKPTYTA
-569 SEVGAVAQSQGT
+569 SEVGAVAQTQGT

-619 APYTQTIPCDSLSSA
+619 APYTQAIPCDSLSSA

-641 LPASAT
+641 LPPSAT
-647 AQQVEQFNALILQDG
+647 AQQVEQFNALMLQDG

>member
-1 MTQNLII
+1 MTQNLKI

-30 LSFTFSDGWDGLL
+30 LSFTFSDGWEGLL

-57 VLTGHEITVPSE
+57 VLTGHEITVPPE

-119 ESVYEQLRKQMQSDI
+119 ESVYEQLRRQMQSDI
-134 AEALEDAKNSGDFDG
+134 AEALEEAKNSGDFDG

-203 LESGETAENI
+203 LEGGETAADI
-213 PDDANIALF
+213 PEDANIALF

-247 SGSLDTYTITYTDN
+247 AGSLDTYTITYTDN

-277 NIKGAVAN
+277 NIKGVVAN
-285 ISALPDP
+285 TSALPAA

-306 TPYLLYTCVLSG
+306 TPYLLYACVLSG

-330 GVKGDKGDK
+330 GVKGDKGD
-339 GDTGTGI
+339 TGTSI
-346 TSLTGNAA
+346 TGMTGNAVY
-354 NKDQGGRAFVLDVGL
+354 KSQGGRSFILNVTL
-369 SDGTSKTFEYDIV
+369 SNGASNTFEYDIV

-393 TDGADGR
+393 TDGTDGR
-400 GIVSIER
+400 GIVSIVR

-427 TTSTFNVYNGQ
+427 TTSTFSVYNGQ

-465 AALDNVQASGDYVE
+465 AALENVQASGDYVE
-479 YTEQTLTEEQKTQA
+479 YTEQTLTEEQKAQA

-506 NDLTDVPT
+506 DDLVDVPT

-520 QPGVAADAD
+520 QSGVAADAD
-529 ATGARISTLAQ
+529 ATGAKIATLAQ

-547 TKLDSTAIS
+547 DKLSTTDIAA
-556 DWAKAATKPAYTA
+556 WAKAATKPTYTA
-569 SEVGAVAQSQGT
+569 SEVGAVAQTQGT

-605 DTSISIGTSWIGSS
+605 DTSISIGTSWSGSS
-619 APYTQTIPCDSLSSA
+619 APYTQTISCDSLGSA

-641 LPASAT
+641 LPSSAT
-647 AQQVEQFNALILQDG
+647 AQQVEQFNALVLQDG

>member
-1 MTQNLII
+1 MTQNLKI
-8 NDTAVEPSHVRLGT
+8 NDTVIEPSHVRLGT

-30 LSFTFSDGWDGLL
+30 LSFTFSDGWEGLL

-134 AEALEDAKNSGDFDG
+134 AEALEEAKNSGDFDG
-149 AAATVEVVNTTTLD
+149 AAATVEVVNTITLD

-203 LESGETAENI
+203 LADGETEADIPTDAEV
-213 PDDANIALF
+213 ALF

-277 NIKGAVAN
+277 NVKGVVAST
-285 ISALPDP
+285 SALPAA
-292 SAANSGNAYLVGTA
+292 SAANSGDAYLVGTA
-306 TPYLLYTCVLSG
+306 TPYLLYACVLSG

-330 GVKGDKGDK
+330 GVKGDKGD
-339 GDTGTGI
+339 TGTGI
-346 TSLTGNAA
+346 TSLTGNTV
-354 NKDQGGRAFVLDVGL
+354 NKDQGGRAFVLDVVL
-369 SDGTSKTFEYDIV
+369 SNGTSKTFEYDIV

-427 TTSTFNVYNGQ
+427 TTSTFSVYNGQ

-465 AALDNVQASGDYVE
+465 AALDNAQAPGDYVK
-479 YTEQTLTEEQKTQA
+479 YTEQTLTEEQKAQA
-493 RENIGASDFSGSY
+493 RSNIGASDFSGSY
-506 NDLTDVPT
+506 NDLTDVPASVVVDST
-514 PDTTLT
+514 MTHTG
-520 QPGVAADAD
+520 QAADAKAVGD
-529 ATGARISTLAQ
+529 AIGTIS
-540 SMLDGLN
+540 N
-547 TKLDSTAIS
+547 TVSLKANSADIPA
-556 DWAKAATKPAYTA
+556 WAKAATKPTYTA
-569 SEVGAVAQSQGT
+569 SEVGAVAQKQGT
-581 SNMYKTLEV
+581 SNRYKTLEV
-590 NKMGKVVMVDRKTVK
+590 NKMGTVVMVDRKTVK

-619 APYTQTIPCDSLSSA
+619 APYTQNIPCDSLSSA

-641 LPASAT
+641 LPPSAT
-647 AQQVEQFNALILQDG
+647 AQQVEQFNALMLQDG

>member
-1 MTQNLII
+1 MTQNLTI
-8 NDTAVEPSHVRLGT
+8 NGTTVEPPHVRLGT

-30 LSFTFSDGWDGLL
+30 LSFTFSDEWLGML
-43 TKATFYPPYGSPVE
+43 TKATFYPVYGSPVE
-57 VLTGHEITVPSE
+57 MLASGEVIVPPE
-69 MYRNAGSGKMVIS
+69 MYKQSGVGKLVIS
-82 GYAIEDNT
+82 GYAIENNV
-90 LVKRKY
+90 LKKRKY
-96 TLPCVMEVQNT
+96 TLPCEMEIPNT
-107 IVRRGANAIPGT
+107 IVRKGENSVPETPG
-119 ESVYEQLRKQMQSDI
+119 VYEQLRAQMQDDI
-134 AEALEDAKNSGDFDG
+134 ANALQAAKDSGAFDGADG

-203 LESGETAENI
+203 LEDGETAADI
-213 PDDANIALF
+213 PGDANIALF

-247 SGSLDTYTITYTDN
+247 AGSLDTYTITYTDK

-277 NIKGAVAN
+277 NIKGVVAN
-285 ISALPDP
+285 ASALPAA

-306 TPYLLYTCVLSG
+306 TPYLLYACVLSG

-330 GVKGDKGDK
+330 GAKGDK
-339 GDTGTGI
+339 GDTGTSI
-346 TSLTGNAA
+346 TSVTGNAV
-354 NKDQGGRAFVLDVGL
+354 NKGQGKRAFVLGVGL
-369 SDGTSKTFEYDIV
+369 SNGTSKTFEYDIV

-407 TAGTG
+407 TAGNG
-412 AAGTTDTYTITYTDN
+412 AAGTTDTYTIKYTDN
-427 TTSTFNVYNGQ
+427 TTSTFSVYNGQ
-438 DGTGAAVTVDSEL
+438 DGTGTAVTVDSEL
-451 SDTSTNPVQNKVIK
+451 SDTSTNPVQNRVIK
-465 AALDNVQASGDYVE
+465 AAFDNVQAAGDYVK
-479 YTEQTLTEEQKTQA
+479 YTEQTLTEEQKAQV
-493 RENIGASDFSGSY
+493 RSNIGASDFSGAY
-506 NDLTDVPT
+506 GDLTGVPA

-529 ATGARISTLAQ
+529 VTGAKIAQLAQ
-540 SMLDGLN
+540 AMLDGLN
-547 TKLDSTAIS
+547 DKLSTTDIS
-556 DWAKAATKPAYTA
+556 DWAKATEKPAYTA
-569 SEVGAVAQSQGT
+569 SEVGAVAQAQGT

-619 APYTQTIPCDSLSSA
+619 APYTQAIPCDSLSSA

-641 LPASAT
+641 LPPSAT
-647 AQQVEQFNALILQDG
+647 AQQVEQFNALMLQDG

>member
-1 MTQNLII
+1 MTQDLKI
-8 NDTAVEPSHVRLGT
+8 NDTVIEPSHVRLGT

-30 LSFTFSDGWDGLL
+30 LSFTFSDGWEGLL
-43 TKATFYPPYGSPVE
+43 AKATFYPPYGSPVE

-134 AEALEDAKNSGDFDG
+134 VEALEEAKNSGDFDG

-203 LESGETAENI
+203 LEDGETAADI
-213 PDDANIALF
+213 PDDANIVLF
-222 PTGESITLADG
+222 PTGENITLADG

-247 SGSLDTYTITYTDN
+247 AGSLDTYTITYTDN

-272 DGQIF
+272 DGRIF
-277 NIKGAVAN
+277 NVKGVVAN
-285 ISALPDP
+285 TSALPAA

-306 TPYLLYTCVLSG
+306 TPYLLYACVLSG

-330 GVKGDKGDK
+330 GVKGDKGD
-339 GDTGTGI
+339 TGTSI
-346 TSLTGNAA
+346 TSLTGNAV
-354 NKDQGGRAFVLDVGL
+354 NKGQGKRAFVLNVGL
-369 SDGTSKTFEYDIV
+369 SNGTSKTFEYDIV

-400 GIVSIER
+400 GIVSITR

-412 AAGTTDTYTITYTDN
+412 AAGTTDTYTIKYTDK
-427 TTSTFNVYNGQ
+427 TTSTFSVYNGK
-438 DGTGAAVTVDSEL
+438 DGAGTSVTVDSEL
-451 SDTSTNPVQNKVIK
+451 SDTSTNPVQNRVIK
-465 AALDNVQASGDYVE
+465 AALDNVQASGDYVK
-479 YTEQTLTEEQKTQA
+479 YTEQTLTEEQKTQV
-493 RENIGASDFSGSY
+493 RSNIGASDFSGAY
-506 NDLTDVPT
+506 GDLTGVPASVVVDST
-514 PDTTLT
+514 MT
-520 QPGVAADAD
+520 QPGQAADAKEVGD
-529 ATGARISTLAQ
+529 AIDIISNLVSLKAN
-540 SMLDGLN
+540 SADIP
-547 TKLDSTAIS
+547 A
-556 DWAKAATKPAYTA
+556 WAKAATKPTYTA
-569 SEVGAVAQSQGT
+569 SEVGAVAQTQGT

-619 APYTQTIPCDSLSSA
+619 APYTQAIPCDSLSSA

-641 LPASAT
+641 LPPSAT
-647 AQQVEQFNALILQDG
+647 AQQVEQFNALMLQDG

>member
-1 MTQNLII
+1 MTQDLKI
-8 NDTAVEPSHVRLGT
+8 NDTVIEPSHVRLGT

-30 LSFTFSDGWDGLL
+30 LSFTFSDGWEGLL
-43 TKATFYPPYGSPVE
+43 AKATFYPPYGSPVE
-57 VLTGHEITVPSE
+57 VLTGHEITVPPE

-134 AEALEDAKNSGDFDG
+134 AEALEEAKNSGDFDG

-203 LESGETAENI
+203 LEDGDTVDDI
-213 PDDANIALF
+213 PDDANIVLF
-222 PTGESITLADG
+222 PTGENITLADG

-247 SGSLDTYTITYTDN
+247 AGSLDTYTIKYTDK

-277 NIKGAVAN
+277 NVKGVVAN
-285 ISALPDP
+285 TSALPAA

-306 TPYLLYTCVLSG
+306 TPYLLYACVLSG

-330 GVKGDKGDK
+330 GVKGDKGD
-339 GDTGTGI
+339 TGTGI
-346 TSLTGNAA
+346 TSLTGNAV
-354 NKDQGGRAFVLDVGL
+354 NKGQGKRAFVLNVGL
-369 SDGTSKTFEYDIV
+369 SNGTTKTFEYDIV

-400 GIVSIER
+400 GIVSIAR

-427 TTSTFNVYNGQ
+427 TTSTFSVYNGQ
-438 DGTGAAVTVDSEL
+438 DGTGTAVTVDSEL
-451 SDTSTNPVQNKVIK
+451 SDTSTNPVQNRVIK
-465 AALDNVQASGDYVE
+465 AALDNVQAADDYVK
-479 YTEQTLTEEQKTQA
+479 YTEQTLTEEQKAQV
-493 RENIGASDFSGSY
+493 RSNIGASDFSGAY
-506 NDLTDVPT
+506 GDLTDVPAPVVVDST
-514 PDTTLT
+514 MT
-520 QPGVAADAD
+520 QSGQAADAKEVGD
-529 ATGARISTLAQ
+529 
-540 SMLDGLN
+540 
-547 TKLDSTAIS
+547 AIS
-556 DWAKAATKPAYTA
+556 DLVLRKANSADIPAWAKAATKPTYTA
-569 SEVGAVAQSQGT
+569 SEVGAVAQSQGD
-581 SNMYKTLEV
+581 SKAYMTLET
-590 NKMGKVVMVDRKTVK
+590 NASGNVVLKNRKSSQLTGF
-605 DTSISIGTSWIGSS
+605 SIGTEWSGTS
-619 APYTQTIPCDSLSSA
+619 APYTQKFTYSGIGSTS
-634 SNVIEIS
+634 VIEIS
-641 LPASAT
+641 LPSTAT
-647 AQQVEQFNALILQDG
+647 SEQVEQFNALVLQDG
-662 GQTASTFTLRA
+662 GQTASTFTLKA
-673 FGTKNTVEIP
+673 FGTKNTVPIP
-683 ITVIVR
+683 IGVIVR
-689 KDL
+689 RDL

>member
-1 MTQNLII
+1 MTQNLKI
-8 NDTAVEPSHVRLGT
+8 NDTVIEPSHVRLGT

-134 AEALEDAKNSGDFDG
+134 AEALEEAKNSGDFDG
-149 AAATVEVVNTTTLD
+149 AAATVEVVNTITLD

-203 LESGETAENI
+203 LGDGETAEDI
-213 PDDANIALF
+213 PYDANIALF

-277 NIKGAVAN
+277 NVKGVIAN
-285 ISALPDP
+285 TSALPAA
-292 SAANSGNAYLVGTA
+292 SAANSGDAYLVGTA
-306 TPYLLYTCVLSG
+306 TPYLLYACVLSG

-330 GVKGDKGDK
+330 GVKGDKGD
-339 GDTGTGI
+339 TGTGI
-346 TSLTGNAA
+346 TSLTGNTV
-354 NKDQGGRAFVLDVGL
+354 NKGQGGRAFVLDVVL

-427 TTSTFNVYNGQ
+427 TTSTFSVYNGQ

-465 AALDNVQASGDYVE
+465 AALDNVQASGDYVK
-479 YTEQTLTEEQKTQA
+479 YTAQTLTEEQKAQA
-493 RENIGASDFSGSY
+493 RSNIGASDFSGSY
-506 NDLTDVPT
+506 GDLTDVPASVVVDST
-514 PDTTLT
+514 MT
-520 QPGVAADAD
+520 QPGQAADAKEVGD
-529 ATGARISTLAQ
+529 AIDTINNLVSLKANSADIPA
-540 SMLDGLN
+540 
-547 TKLDSTAIS
+547 
-556 DWAKAATKPAYTA
+556 WAKAATKPTYTA
-569 SEVGAVAQSQGT
+569 SEVGAVAQKQGT

-619 APYTQTIPCDSLSSA
+619 APYTQNIPCDSLSSA

-641 LPASAT
+641 LPPSAT
-647 AQQVEQFNALILQDG
+647 AQQVEQFNALVLQDG

>member
-1 MTQNLII
+1 MTQNLKI
-8 NDTAVEPSHVRLGT
+8 NDTVIEPSHVRLGT

-30 LSFTFSDGWDGLL
+30 LSFTFSDGWEGLL

-134 AEALEDAKNSGDFDG
+134 AEALEEAKNSGDFDG
-149 AAATVEVVNTTTLD
+149 AAATVEVVNTITLD

-203 LESGETAENI
+203 LEDGETAADI

-277 NIKGAVAN
+277 NVKGVVAN
-285 ISALPDP
+285 TSALPTA
-292 SAANSGNAYLVGTA
+292 SAENSGDAYLVGTE
-306 TPYLLYTCVLSG
+306 TPYLLYACVLSG

-330 GVKGDKGDK
+330 GVKGDKGD
-339 GDTGTGI
+339 TGTGI
-346 TSLTGNAA
+346 TSLTGNTV
-354 NKDQGGRAFVLDVGL
+354 NKDQGGRAFVLDVVL
-369 SDGTSKTFEYDIV
+369 SNGTSKTFEYDIV

-427 TTSTFNVYNGQ
+427 TTSTFSVYNGQ

-451 SDTSTNPVQNKVIK
+451 SDTSTNPVQNRVIK
-465 AALDNVQASGDYVE
+465 AALDNVQTSGNYVK
-479 YTEQTLTEEQKTQA
+479 YTEQTLTVEQKAQA
-493 RENIGASDFSGSY
+493 RSNIGASDFSGSY
-506 NDLTDVPT
+506 VDLTDVPASVVVDST
-514 PDTTLT
+514 MT
-520 QPGVAADAD
+520 QPGQAADAKEVGD
-529 ATGARISTLAQ
+529 AIDTITNIVSLKANSADIPA
-540 SMLDGLN
+540 
-547 TKLDSTAIS
+547 
-556 DWAKAATKPAYTA
+556 WAKAATKPTYTA
-569 SEVGAVAQSQGT
+569 SEVGAVAQNQGT

-605 DTSISIGTSWIGSS
+605 DTSISIGTSWSGSS
-619 APYTQTIPCDSLSSA
+619 APYTQNIPCDSLSSA

-641 LPASAT
+641 LPPSAT
-647 AQQVEQFNALILQDG
+647 AQQVEQFNALMLQDG

>member
-1 MTQNLII
+1 MTQDLKI
-8 NDTAVEPSHVRLGT
+8 NDTVIEPSHVRLGT

-30 LSFTFSDGWDGLL
+30 LSFTFSDGWEGLL
-43 TKATFYPPYGSPVE
+43 AKATFYPPYGSPVE

-134 AEALEDAKNSGDFDG
+134 VEALEEAKNSGDFDG

-203 LESGETAENI
+203 LEDGETAADI
-213 PDDANIALF
+213 PDDANIVLF
-222 PTGESITLADG
+222 PTGENITLADG

-247 SGSLDTYTITYTDN
+247 AGSLDTYTITYTDN

-277 NIKGAVAN
+277 NVKGVVAN
-285 ISALPDP
+285 TSALPAA

-306 TPYLLYTCVLSG
+306 TPYLLYACVLSG

-330 GVKGDKGDK
+330 GVKGDKGD
-339 GDTGTGI
+339 TGTSI
-346 TSLTGNAA
+346 TSLTGNAV
-354 NKDQGGRAFVLDVGL
+354 NKGQGKRAFVLDVGL
-369 SDGTSKTFEYDIV
+369 SNGTSKTFEYDIV
-382 DGTNGTNGTNG
+382 DGTNGTNGT
-393 TDGADGR
+393 DGADGR
-400 GIVSIER
+400 GIVSIAR

-412 AAGTTDTYTITYTDN
+412 AAGTTDTYTITYTDK
-427 TTSTFNVYNGQ
+427 TASTFSVYNGQ
-438 DGTGAAVTVDSEL
+438 DGTGTAVTVDSEL
-451 SDTSTNPVQNKVIK
+451 SDTSTNPVQNRVIK
-465 AALDNVQASGDYVE
+465 AALDNVQASGDYVK
-479 YTEQTLTEEQKTQA
+479 YTEQTLTEEQKAQA
-493 RENIGASDFSGSY
+493 RSNIGASDFSGAY
-506 NDLTDVPT
+506 GDLTGVPASVVVDKT
-514 PDTTLT
+514 MT
-520 QPGVAADAD
+520 QPGQAADAKEVGD
-529 ATGARISTLAQ
+529 AIDTISNLVSLKAN
-540 SMLDGLN
+540 SADIP
-547 TKLDSTAIS
+547 A
-556 DWAKAATKPAYTA
+556 WAKAATKPTYTA
-569 SEVGAVAQSQGT
+569 SEVGAVAQTQGT

-619 APYTQTIPCDSLSSA
+619 APYTQAIPCDSLSSA

-641 LPASAT
+641 LPPSAT
-647 AQQVEQFNALILQDG
+647 AQQVEQFNALMLQDG

>member
-8 NDTAVEPSHVRLGT
+8 NDTTVEPSHVRLGT

-30 LSFTFSDGWDGLL
+30 LSFTFSDGWEGLL

-57 VLTGHEITVPSE
+57 VLTGHEITVPPE

-203 LESGETAENI
+203 LENGETAENI

-222 PTGESITLADG
+222 PTGENITLADG

-247 SGSLDTYTITYTDN
+247 AGSLDTYTITYTDN

-277 NIKGAVAN
+277 NIKGVVAN
-285 ISALPDP
+285 TSALPVA
-292 SAANSGNAYLVGTA
+292 SVANSGNAYLVGTA
-306 TPYLLYTCVLSG
+306 TPYLLYVCVLSG
-318 GAYTWLN
+318 SAYTWLN

-330 GVKGDKGDK
+330 GVKGDKGD
-339 GDTGTGI
+339 TGTSI
-346 TSLTGNAA
+346 TSVIGNAV
-354 NKDQGGRAFVLDVGL
+354 NKGQGKRSFILNITL
-369 SDGTSKTFEYDIV
+369 SSGASQTFEYDIV

-400 GIVSIER
+400 GIVSIVR

-465 AALDNVQASGDYVE
+465 AALDNVQASGDYVK

-493 RENIGASDFSGSY
+493 RANIGASDFSGAY
-506 NDLTDVPT
+506 GDLTDVPAPVVVDST
-514 PDTTLT
+514 MT
-520 QPGVAADAD
+520 QPGQAADAKEV
-529 ATGARISTLAQ
+529 G
-540 SMLDGLN
+540 N
-547 TKLDSTAIS
+547 AIDTITNIVS
-556 DWAKAATKPAYTA
+556 LKANSADIPAWAKAATKPTYTA
-569 SEVGAVAQSQGT
+569 SEVGAVAQAQGD
-581 SNMYKTLEV
+581 SKAYMTLET
-590 NKMGKVVMVDRKTVK
+590 NASGNVVLKNRKSSQLTGF
-605 DTSISIGTSWIGSS
+605 SIGTEWSGTS
-619 APYTQTIPCDSLSSA
+619 APYTQKFTYSGIGSTS
-634 SNVIEIS
+634 VIEIS
-641 LPASAT
+641 LPSTAT
-647 AQQVEQFNALILQDG
+647 SEQVEQFNALVLQDG
-662 GQTASTFTLRA
+662 GQTANTFTLKA
-673 FGTKNTVEIP
+673 FGTKNTVSIP
-683 ITVIVR
+683 IRVIVR
-689 KDL
+689 RDL

>member
-1 MTQNLII
+1 MTKNLKI
-8 NDTAVEPSHVRLGT
+8 NDTAIEPSHVRLGT

-30 LSFTFSDGWDGLL
+30 LSFTFSDEWLGLL
-43 TKATFYPPYGSPVE
+43 AKATFYPPYGSPVE
-57 VLTGHEITVPSE
+57 VLTGREITVPPE

-134 AEALEDAKNSGDFDG
+134 AEALEEAKNSGDFDG

-203 LESGETAENI
+203 LEDGETAADI
-213 PDDANIALF
+213 PDDANIVLF
-222 PTGESITLADG
+222 PTGENITLADG

-247 SGSLDTYTITYTDN
+247 AGSLDTYTITYTDN

-277 NIKGAVAN
+277 NVKGVVAN
-285 ISALPDP
+285 TSALPAA

-306 TPYLLYTCVLSG
+306 TPYLLYACVLSG

-330 GVKGDKGDK
+330 GVKGDKGD
-339 GDTGTGI
+339 TGTSI
-346 TSLTGNAA
+346 TSVTGNAVD
-354 NKDQGGRAFVLDVGL
+354 KGQGKRAFVLEVTL
-369 SDGTSKTFEYDIV
+369 SNGTSQTFEYDIV

-393 TDGADGR
+393 TDGTDGR
-400 GIVSIER
+400 GIVSIVR

-412 AAGTTDTYTITYTDN
+412 AAGTTDTYTITYTDK
-427 TTSTFNVYNGQ
+427 TTSTFSVYNGQ

-451 SDTSTNPVQNKVIK
+451 SDTSTNPVQNRVIK
-465 AALDNVQASGDYVE
+465 AALDNVQAAGDYVK
-479 YTEQTLTEEQKTQA
+479 YTEQTLTEEQRAQA
-493 RENIGASDFSGSY
+493 RSNIGASDFSGAY
-506 NDLTDVPT
+506 GDLTGVPAPVVVDST
-514 PDTTLT
+514 MT
-520 QPGVAADAD
+520 QPGQAADAKEVGD
-529 ATGARISTLAQ
+529 
-540 SMLDGLN
+540 
-547 TKLDSTAIS
+547 AIS
-556 DWAKAATKPAYTA
+556 DLVLQKANSADIPAWAKAATKPTYTA
-569 SEVGAVAQSQGT
+569 SEVGAVAQAQGD
-581 SNMYKTLEV
+581 SKAYMTLET
-590 NKMGKVVMVDRKTVK
+590 NASGNVVLKNRKSSQLTGF
-605 DTSISIGTSWIGSS
+605 SIGTEWSGTS
-619 APYTQTIPCDSLSSA
+619 APYTQKFTYSGIGSTS
-634 SNVIEIS
+634 VIEIS
-641 LPASAT
+641 LPSTAT
-647 AQQVEQFNALILQDG
+647 SEQVEQFNALVLQDG
-662 GQTASTFTLRA
+662 GQTANTFTLKA
-673 FGTKNTVEIP
+673 FGTKNTVSIP
-683 ITVIVR
+683 IRVIVR
-689 KDL
+689 RDL

>member
-1 MTQNLII
+1 MTQDLKI
-8 NDTAVEPSHVRLGT
+8 NDTVIEPSHVRLGT

-30 LSFTFSDGWDGLL
+30 LSFTFSDGWEGLL
-43 TKATFYPPYGSPVE
+43 AKATFYPPYGSPVE

-82 GYAIEDNT
+82 GYAIEGNT

-134 AEALEDAKNSGDFDG
+134 AEALEEAKNSGDFDG

-203 LESGETAENI
+203 LEDGETAADI
-213 PDDANIALF
+213 PDDANIVLF
-222 PTGESITLADG
+222 PTGENITLADG

-247 SGSLDTYTITYTDN
+247 AGSLDTYTITYTDN

-277 NIKGAVAN
+277 NVKGVVAN
-285 ISALPDP
+285 TSVLPAA

-306 TPYLLYTCVLSG
+306 TPYLLYACVLSG

-330 GVKGDKGDK
+330 GVKGDKGD
-339 GDTGTGI
+339 TGTSI
-346 TSLTGNAA
+346 TSLTGNAV
-354 NKDQGGRAFVLDVGL
+354 NKGQGKRAFVLDVGL
-369 SDGTSKTFEYDIV
+369 SNGTSKTFEYDIV

-400 GIVSIER
+400 GIVSIAR

-412 AAGTTDTYTITYTDN
+412 AAGTTDTYTITYTDK
-427 TTSTFNVYNGQ
+427 TTSTFSVYNGQ
-438 DGTGAAVTVDSEL
+438 DGTGTAVTVDSEL

-465 AALDNVQASGDYVE
+465 AALDNVQASGDYVK
-479 YTEQTLTEEQKTQA
+479 YTEQTLTEEQKAQA
-493 RENIGASDFSGSY
+493 RSNIGASDFSGAY
-506 NDLTDVPT
+506 GDLTGVPASVVVDNT
-514 PDTTLT
+514 MT
-520 QPGVAADAD
+520 QPGQAADAKEVGD
-529 ATGARISTLAQ
+529 AIDTISNLVSLKAN
-540 SMLDGLN
+540 SADIP
-547 TKLDSTAIS
+547 A
-556 DWAKAATKPAYTA
+556 WAKAATKPTYTA
-569 SEVGAVAQSQGT
+569 SEVGAVAQTQGT

-619 APYTQTIPCDSLSSA
+619 APYTQAIPCDSLSSA

-641 LPASAT
+641 LPPSAT
-647 AQQVEQFNALILQDG
+647 AQQVEQFNALMLQDG

>member
-1 MTQNLII
+1 MTQNLKI
-8 NDTAVEPSHVRLGT
+8 NDTVIEPSHVRLGT

-30 LSFTFSDGWDGLL
+30 LSFTFSDGWEGLL

-134 AEALEDAKNSGDFDG
+134 AEALEEAKNSGDFDG
-149 AAATVEVVNTTTLD
+149 AAATVEVVNTITLD

-203 LESGETAENI
+203 LEDGETAADI
-213 PDDANIALF
+213 PNDANIALF

-277 NIKGAVAN
+277 NVKGVIAN
-285 ISALPDP
+285 TSALPTA
-292 SAANSGNAYLVGTA
+292 SAENSGDAYLVGTA
-306 TPYLLYTCVLSG
+306 TPYLLYACVLSG

-330 GVKGDKGDK
+330 GVKGDKGD
-339 GDTGTGI
+339 TGTGI
-346 TSLTGNAA
+346 TSLTGNTV
-354 NKDQGGRAFVLDVGL
+354 NKEQGGRAFVLDVVL
-369 SDGTSKTFEYDIV
+369 SNGTSKTFEYDIV

-427 TTSTFNVYNGQ
+427 TTSTFSVYNGQ

-465 AALDNVQASGDYVE
+465 AALDNVQASGDYVK
-479 YTEQTLTEEQKTQA
+479 YTEQTLTEEQKAQA
-493 RENIGASDFSGSY
+493 RSNIGASDFSGSY
-506 NDLTDVPT
+506 GDLTDVPASVVVDST
-514 PDTTLT
+514 MT
-520 QPGVAADAD
+520 QPGQAADAKEVGD
-529 ATGARISTLAQ
+529 AIDTITNIVSLKANSADIPA
-540 SMLDGLN
+540 
-547 TKLDSTAIS
+547 
-556 DWAKAATKPAYTA
+556 WAKAETKPTYTA
-569 SEVGAVAQSQGT
+569 SEVGAVAQAQGD
-581 SNMYKTLEV
+581 SKAYMTLET
-590 NKMGKVVMVDRKTVK
+590 NASGNVVLKNRKSSQLTGF
-605 DTSISIGTSWIGSS
+605 SIGTEWSGTS
-619 APYTQTIPCDSLSSA
+619 APYTQKFTYSGIGSTS
-634 SNVIEIS
+634 VIEIS
-641 LPASAT
+641 LPSTAT
-647 AQQVEQFNALILQDG
+647 SEQVEQFNALVLQDG
-662 GQTASTFTLRA
+662 GQTANTFTLKA
-673 FGTKNTVEIP
+673 FGTKNTVPIP
-683 ITVIVR
+683 IGVIVR
-689 KDL
+689 RDL

>member
-1 MTQNLII
+1 MTQDLII
-8 NDTAVEPSHVRLGT
+8 NDTTVEPSHVRLGT

-30 LSFTFSDGWDGLL
+30 LSFTFSDGWEGLL

-119 ESVYEQLRKQMQSDI
+119 ESVYEQLRKQMQGDI
-134 AEALEDAKNSGDFDG
+134 AEALEKAKNSGDFDG
-149 AAATVEVVNTTTLD
+149 AAATVEIVNTTTLD

-203 LESGETAENI
+203 LEDGETAADI
-213 PDDANIALF
+213 PDDANIVLF
-222 PTGESITLADG
+222 PTGENITLADG

-247 SGSLDTYTITYTDN
+247 AGSLDTYTITYTDK

-277 NIKGAVAN
+277 NVKGVVAN
-285 ISALPDP
+285 ASALPAA

-306 TPYLLYTCVLSG
+306 TPYLLYACVLSG
-318 GAYTWLN
+318 GAYTWIN

-330 GVKGDKGDK
+330 GVKGDKGD
-339 GDTGTGI
+339 TGTSI
-346 TSLTGNAA
+346 TSVIGNAV
-354 NKDQGGRAFVLDVGL
+354 NKGQGKRAFVLDVGL
-369 SDGTSKTFEYDIV
+369 SNGTSKTFEYDIV

-427 TTSTFNVYNGQ
+427 TTSTFSVYNGQ

-451 SDTSTNPVQNKVIK
+451 SDTSTNPVQNRVIK
-465 AALDNVQASGDYVE
+465 AALDNVQAAGDYVK
-479 YTEQTLTEEQKTQA
+479 YTEQTLTEEQKAQA
-493 RENIGASDFSGSY
+493 RSNIGASDFSGAY
-506 NDLTDVPT
+506 GDLTGVPASVVVDST
-514 PDTTLT
+514 MT
-520 QPGVAADAD
+520 QPGQAADAKEVGD
-529 ATGARISTLAQ
+529 AIDTISNLVSLKAN
-540 SMLDGLN
+540 SADIP
-547 TKLDSTAIS
+547 A
-556 DWAKAATKPAYTA
+556 WAKAATKPTYTA
-569 SEVGAVAQSQGT
+569 SEVGAVAQTQGT

-605 DTSISIGTSWIGSS
+605 ETSISIGTSWIGSS

-634 SNVIEIS
+634 SNVVEIS
-641 LPASAT
+641 LPSSAT
-647 AQQVEQFNALILQDG
+647 AQQVEQFNALVLQDG